1 MTKVLILGSGGML
14 GSMVAQVLE
23 ENPDFEITTSQR
35 GDGDSDAVRFDV
47 RCDSVDKLVDRDA
60 EWIVNA
66 IGVIKPRIDESDPAS
81 VARAVDVNSAFPYR
95 LAEALRG
102 GQRVIQIATDCVYA
116 GTTGAYEETAAHDP
130 LDVYGKTKSLGEV
143 PSPDFLHLRCSII
156 GPERGESRSLLG
168 WLLSQPQGS
177 TVPGFTNHRWNGVTT
192 YQFAKLC
199 EAVIGAGVGGLP
211 PALHLVPGDAVSK
224 AELLELIAG
233 AFGRSDIQVDPG
245 AAGVAVDRT
254 LATAHPQENER
265 LWSAA
270 GYDEPPTIAT
280 MIGELASKA
289 PAQLLAGA

>member
-23 ENPDFEITTSQR
+23 QNPDFEITTSQR
-35 GDGDSDAVRFDV
+35 GDGDTEALRFDV
-47 RCDSVDKLVDRDA
+47 ERDSVDKLVDQGA

-95 LAEALRG
+95 LAEALRD

-156 GPERGESRSLLG
+156 GPERGESHSLLG

-192 YQFAKLC
+192 YHFAKLC
-199 EAVIGAGVGGLP
+199 EGVIGAGGGLP
-211 PALHLVPGDAVSK
+211 PVLHVVPGDAVSK

-245 AAGVAVDRT
+245 AAEVAVDRT
-254 LATAHPQENER
+254 LATAQPQDNER

-270 GYDEPPTIAT
+270 RYHEPPTIAT
-280 MIGELASKA
+280 MVGELASNA
-289 PAQLLAGA
+289 PAQLLAGS

>member
-1 MTKVLILGSGGML
+1 ML
-14 GSMVAQVLE
+14 GSMVARVLE
-23 ENPDFEITTSQR
+23 ESPDLEITTTQR
-35 GDGDSDAVRFDV
+35 GDGDTEAVRFDV
-47 RCDSVDKLVDRDA
+47 ERDPVDRLVDGDA

-95 LAEALRG
+95 LAEALRDE
-102 GQRVIQIATDCVYA
+102 QRVIQIATDCVYA
-116 GTTGAYEETAAHDP
+116 GTSGAYEETAAHDP

-143 PSPDFLHLRCSII
+143 TSPDFLHLRCSII

-192 YQFAKLC
+192 YHFAKLC
-199 EAVIGAGVGGLP
+199 EAVIGMGIGGLP
-211 PALHLVPGDAVSK
+211 PVLHVVPGDAVSK

-233 AFGRSDIQVDPG
+233 AFGRGDIGVDPG
-245 AAGVAVDRT
+245 AAEVAVDRT
-254 LATAHPQENER
+254 LATAHPQDNER

-270 GYDEPPTIAT
+270 GYDEPPTVAT
-280 MIGELASKA
+280 MVGELASKA